1 MNLSGV
7 FPLAA
12 PRFRAL
18 VFALMVLVAGV
29 PARAAR
35 DDERVA
41 SLQEQVRTLQTVVDS
56 AKNPQEKLRLETRL
70 KRLSEELSILQQRQQ
85 LEARERDLQSQR
97 GTSPLELLHE
107 KLLGIDTTAEQAEV
121 KLRALGPRRQ
131 LAADERDAL
140 ATQLASERA
149 KPNASADR
157 VAQLEEQVYT
167 KNEELRALALEFEA
181 TDAEHDLAHDAD
193 LMRERLKGLD
203 LSTARVG
210 VRTLFEARTRL
221 DAAEKAGTQF
231 SAMAAGLDQNLKV
244 SQSALELAQQK
255 LAKFDEEF
263 ALLERQSTFLNRAPR
278 IEKLLA
284 EGRSQKAALVERMP
298 FLARQIEAIR
308 HSQTALRLQQGLA
321 ALRAQFESAHYREL
335 QGIFFQRLRW
345 PGISLGILIVL
356 NLLLSRAVLPLR
368 YKNETLLLARR
379 LTHYL
384 LSLIAIGI
392 VAAYLF
398 DDLSTIMTTLGVASA
413 ALVISLQDVCAA
425 MFGWFVIMSS
435 GKVKIGDRVEI
446 DGTRG
451 DVLDI
456 QLLRTT
462 LLEINGWLGMDQ
474 PTGRVLVIS
483 NSYIFKS
490 KVFNFN
496 HGHPFI
502 WGKVDVTITF
512 TTPVASALK
521 LFHRVLEDETREDFM
536 AARNAAATMQK
547 RYGVEDADYQSKIY
561 THLADSGVTLSLV
574 FVSHYKN
581 YSLTRN
587 RINRRLVAELETH
600 QHIQLAFH
608 TLQIL
613 QSTAE
618 VGAPAAVL
626 GPDETQAPFAFGRPP
641 GAPAK

>member
-1 MNLSGV
+1 
-7 FPLAA
+7 
-12 PRFRAL
+12 
-18 VFALMVLVAGV
+18 MVLVAGLPV
-29 PARAAR
+29 RAAR

-41 SLQEQVRTLQTVVDS
+41 NLQEQIRTLQSVVDS
-56 AKNPQEKLRLETRL
+56 AKNPVEKARLDARL

-85 LEARERDLQSQR
+85 LEARERDLQTQR
-97 GTSPLELLHE
+97 STSPLEAMRE
-107 KLLGIDTTAEQAEV
+107 KLRSIDTTAEQADA

-131 LAADERDAL
+131 QAADDRDAL
-140 ATQLASERA
+140 SAQLATERA
-149 KPNASADR
+149 KPTVSGDR
-157 VAQLEEQVYT
+157 IAQLEEQIYT

-181 TDAEHDLAHDAD
+181 TDAELDLARSAD
-193 LMRERLKGLD
+193 RLRERIKGID
-203 LSTARVG
+203 AAGGRTG
-210 VRTLFEARTRL
+210 VRALF
-221 DAAEKAGTQF
+221 DAYTKVRDDEKLGSQLGTMTAGF
-231 SAMAAGLDQNLKV
+231 AQNLKV
-244 SQSALELAQQK
+244 SLSALDLAQQK

-263 ALLERQSTFLNRAPR
+263 ALLERQTSFLSRAPR
-278 IEKLLA
+278 IDRLLA
-284 EGRSQKAALVERMP
+284 EERSQKAALVDRMP
-298 FLARQIEAIR
+298 FLARQIEALR
-308 HSQTALRLQQGLA
+308 HAES
-321 ALRAQFESAHYREL
+321 ALRAQQELATLRSAL
-335 QGIFFQRLRW
+335 QEEQYQAAKAAYLVRLKW
-345 PGISLGILIVL
+345 PAIALASLLLI
-356 NLLLSRAVLPLR
+356 NLLVSRAVLPLR
-368 YKNETLLLARR
+368 YKKESLLFARR
-379 LTHYL
+379 ILHYL
-384 LSLIAIGI
+384 LMLIAVGI
-392 VAAYLF
+392 AAAYLF

-521 LFHRVLEDETREDFM
+521 LFHRVLEDETREDFT
-536 AARNAAATMQK
+536 AARNAAASMQK
-547 RYGVEDADYQSKIY
+547 RYGVEDADYQPKIY

-581 YSLTRN
+581 YSFTRN

-600 QHIQLAFH
+600 QHIQLAYQ
-608 TLQIL
+608 TLSLL

-618 VGAPAAVL
+618 AGAPSAVL

-641 GAPAK
+641 AAPAK